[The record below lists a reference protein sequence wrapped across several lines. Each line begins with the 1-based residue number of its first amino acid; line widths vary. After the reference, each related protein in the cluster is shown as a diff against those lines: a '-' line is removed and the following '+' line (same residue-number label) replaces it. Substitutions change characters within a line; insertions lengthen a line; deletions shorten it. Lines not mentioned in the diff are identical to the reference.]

1 MLRRLLFFFLILRSL
16 DRRWRLFNGI
26 LVPSIITFTF
36 MVFAL
41 LINGF
46 AFRNGTYNGQVIKLF
61 DYVCIE

>member
-1 MLRRLLFFFLILRSL
+1 VLRRLLFFFLILRSL
-16 DRRWRLFNGI
+16 DRRRRFFNGI
-26 LVPSIITFTF
+26 LVPSIISFTF

-46 AFRNGTYNGQVIKLF
+46 AFRDGTYNGKIIELF